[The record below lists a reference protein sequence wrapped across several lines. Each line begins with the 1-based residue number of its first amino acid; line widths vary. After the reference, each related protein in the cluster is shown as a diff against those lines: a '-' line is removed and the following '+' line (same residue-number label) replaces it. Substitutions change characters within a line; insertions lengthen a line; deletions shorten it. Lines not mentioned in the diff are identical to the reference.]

1 MARRAACRIEP
12 LPGRCDGM
20 RIALRVL
27 TDEGTG
33 EMIVGLSSTEVDIL
47 TLESRARGGPS
58 SPTSVNTTPPHATRN
73 VGRATKPAASVDHDA
88 ALLPAALEAVEARRV
103 AIEWLLEADL
113 LRLCLV

>member
-1 MARRAACRIEP
+1 
-12 LPGRCDGM
+12 M

-33 EMIVGLSSTEVDIL
+33 EMIVGLSSTEMDIL

-58 SPTSVNTTPPHATRN
+58 SPTSVNTTPHHVTRS
-73 VGRATKPAASVDHDA
+73 VERATKPGASVDHDA
-88 ALLPAALEAVEARRV
+88 ALLVAALEAVEARRA